1 MRMKHSYHNLLNVL
15 HKYVNTIAWNWSN
28 PSIAGY
34 FFKRASA
41 LVFSNSFLVISST
54 TNDGLVFSKYLCW
67 RNSAQSAT
75 SAIFPPDLTCRLIAH
90 LASSRTWSTSP
101 FPWLAI
107 LKICT
112 TGILKVFDKHCMASK
127 CWADLY
133 YALQLSL
140 SMIHISG
147 IEGTDSNIFLRTRFY
162 KGLLMVLI
170 IWQVWVIPFF
180 SMKLYSSWVNSYS
193 IYMPMHRLRFKLNR
207 NECLNFQNN
216 QCPGK
221 EH

>member
-1 MRMKHSYHNLLNVL
+1 MMDCFFQSIFIEGILHNLLHL
-15 HKYVNTIAWNWSN
+15 L
-28 PSIAGY
+28 
-34 FFKRASA
+34 FFHPA
-41 LVFSNSFLVISST
+41 NH
-54 TNDGLVFSKYLCW
+54 
-67 RNSAQSAT
+67 
-75 SAIFPPDLTCRLIAH
+75 LIAH
-90 LASSRTWSTSP
+90 LASPPIWSTSP
-101 FPWLAI
+101 FPWPAI
-107 LKICT
+107 LKIHT
-112 TGILKVFDKHCMASK
+112 TGILKVVDKHCMASK

-193 IYMPMHRLRFKLNR
+193 IFMPMHRLRFKLNR
-207 NECLNFQNN
+207 NA
-216 QCPGK
+216 
-221 EH
+221 

>member
-1 MRMKHSYHNLLNVL
+1 M
-15 HKYVNTIAWNWSN
+15 NTIAWNWSE

-54 TNDGLVFSKYLCW
+54 TNDELFYSKYLCW
-67 RNSAQSAT
+67 RNSTQSAT
-75 SAIFPPDLTCRLIAH
+75 SAIFPLDPTYRLIAH
-90 LASSRTWSTSP
+90 LASSWTWSTSL
-101 FPWLAI
+101 FPWLTI
-107 LKICT
+107 LKIRT
-112 TGILKVFDKHCMASK
+112 TGILKVVDKHCMASK

-133 YALQLSL
+133 YALQLLL

-162 KGLLMVLI
+162 KGLIMVLI

-193 IYMPMHRLRFKLNR
+193 IFMPMHWLRFKLNR
-207 NECLNFQNN
+207 NA
-216 QCPGK
+216 
-221 EH
+221 